1 MAVATQDLR
10 ALDPQHVEYR
20 APVVEQQHV
29 AGLHVLDQVGI
40 IEPHPPVVTEGA
52 GSVQNELLIG
62 LDPDRTGRKLADAD
76 LGALQV
82 RHDAHGSPG
91 GVRRGTQRVH
101 ALTMI
106 IGRAVGKVDAD
117 HIHPGGDQFP
127 HALGVAGRRTQRGDD
142 LGRALE
148 RNRHPAA
155 RCSSIS
161 TAGNF
166 LPSRNSRKA
175 PPAVEM

>member
-1 MAVATQDLR
+1 MTGIALTSAQNATDYLFGER
-10 ALDPQHVEYR
+10 ALPVIAGRLFFDQNNDGLFDSNVEYGIS
-20 APVVEQQHV
+20 AEQ
-29 AGLHVLDQVGI
+29 I
-40 IEPHPPVVTEGA
+40 
-52 GSVQNELLIG
+52 LI
-62 LDPDRTGRKLADAD
+62 TGTND
-76 LGALQV
+76 LGQ
-82 RHDAHGSPG
+82 
-91 GVRRGTQRVH
+91 GVW
-101 ALTMI
+101 LTLTTSSI
-106 IGRAVGKVDAD
+106 PPYGEFDSGP
-117 HIHPGGDQFP
+117 IHPGGDQFP